1 MVGVLRAQNWDK
13 QKGTSQS
20 VPVSKD
26 NLINTQIVHP
36 CQGQR
41 QSESKN
47 TEQDNQLSFPLP
59 WLQKT
64 GYRVSNTGSA
74 KADTVSGQFQKEQ
87 SPLDSLGLVP
97 SIFIHWANFIILIFS
112 FQWSFTFQVSH
123 FLYHGLSLSFYMSY
137 LPYEHTCTV
146 QSSCIC
152 SAEEEQ
158 MWYGTEEDGHAQ
170 SLSLVILELKWLTV
184 L

>member
-1 MVGVLRAQNWDK
+1 MVGVFRAQNWDK

-59 WLQKT
+59 CEQKT
-64 GYRVSNTGSA
+64 GYRNTGSA
-74 KADTVSGQFQKEQ
+74 TADNVSVHFQKVQ
-87 SPLDSLGLVP
+87 STLDSPGLVT
-97 SIFIHWANFIILIFS
+97 SIFFHWANCIILTFS
-112 FQWSFTFQVSH
+112 FPWSFTFQVSH
-123 FLYHGLSLSFYMSY
+123 FLYMVFHSLLTCLTFPTNIHVLSRV
-137 LPYEHTCTV
+137 PVVV
-146 QSSCIC
+146 QWGKSRCDM
-152 SAEEEQ
+152 EQ
-158 MWYGTEEDGHAQ
+158 KKMGMNRACLW
-170 SLSLVILELKWLTV
+170 WFWN
-184 L
+184 

>member
-1 MVGVLRAQNWDK
+1 MVGFLRAQNWARG
-13 QKGTSQS
+13 KGTSQS

-36 CQGQR
+36 CQGKR
-41 QSESKN
+41 QSKN
-47 TEQDNQLSFPLP
+47 TEQDNQLSFPFP
-59 WLQKT
+59 GVQKT

-74 KADTVSGQFQKEQ
+74 EDDTVSGQFQKEQ
-87 SPLDSLGLVP
+87 SPLDSPGLVT
-97 SIFIHWANFIILIFS
+97 SIFFHWANFIILIFS

-123 FLYHGLSLSFYMSY
+123 FLFRGLSLSFYMSY

-146 QSSCIC
+146 QSSCSC
-152 SAEEEQ
+152 TVEEEK
-158 MWYGTEEDGHAQ
+158 MWYVTEGDGHAQ
-170 SLSLVILELKWLTV
+170 SLSLVILEFKWLTV

>member
-1 MVGVLRAQNWDK
+1 MVGVLRAQNLARG
-13 QKGTSQS
+13 KGTSQS

-41 QSESKN
+41 QSKSKN

-59 WLQKT
+59 CVQKP
-64 GYRVSNTGSA
+64 GYRVWNSGSA
-74 KADTVSGQFQKEQ
+74 AADTVSGHFQKEQ

-152 SAEEEQ
+152 SVEEEQ